1 MIDLFTYD
9 ERHLRSIKVQDGQLI
24 SHIRYQTEEPKVSS
38 RSVSSLIVC
47 SGYWVE
53 FPVYGI
59 REGVGSQKSVYV
71 YECTSFNNGGGGG
84 SFIPVNPPSGPP
96 TGGGTP
102 TNPPPPTGNPGED
115 DESNNFCR
123 DNLCIPFPE
132 ERDQIIKDP
141 SFEGTNA
148 DCIFE
153 KLKSINGFNQVSGRF
168 DGVTSELDVIF
179 KIGATQNPNATGQT
193 QWMGSTSRPIEITL
207 NQNRLGSSALEVART
222 ILHEMIHAEIY
233 GAIKTNIPTTE
244 DLSFRDTFEE
254 YTRRFSGNDA
264 IHHNLMADKFV
275 KYMADVLQQIHPQ
288 LGGSA
293 YADFMNYPGGY
304 PNGVPREFY
313 EALAWTGLKDAN
325 VLAYQALSPTK
336 KAEITEHL
344 RKAETGRK
352 SCN

>member
-1 MIDLFTYD
+1 MN
-9 ERHLRSIKVQDGQLI
+9 
-24 SHIRYQTEEPKVSS
+24 
-38 RSVSSLIVC
+38 
-47 SGYWVE
+47 
-53 FPVYGI
+53 
-59 REGVGSQKSVYV
+59 GVPGVVSQKSVYV

-84 SFIPVNPPSGPP
+84 SSIPVNPPSGPP

-123 DNLCIPFPE
+123 DNHCIPFPE